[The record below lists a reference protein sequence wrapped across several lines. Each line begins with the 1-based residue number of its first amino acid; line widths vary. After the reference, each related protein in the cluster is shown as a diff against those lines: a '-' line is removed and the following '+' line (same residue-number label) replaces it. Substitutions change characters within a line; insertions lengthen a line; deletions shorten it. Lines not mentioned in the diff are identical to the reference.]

1 MLFWIWFCGVVV
13 VVNICVHTVDMES
26 LDTGV
31 QTMDMKSLT
40 EVAFSTKHYKDTMDN
55 LILLTYF
62 NARNKIQ
69 QICYE
74 RMNLMA
80 VRSMVNKYR
89 TFRQLNPDVVKVIQK
104 LKIQKRR
111 KRGRRGGG
119 AKVVARNAPG
129 FRYVNFS
136 NHRQV
141 TLRKGHFSDDTIK
154 FWTKFGFGN
163 VQSLKNKENLLR
175 D

>member
-1 MLFWIWFCGVVV
+1 M
-13 VVNICVHTVDMES
+13 NICVHSVDMKI
-26 LDTGV
+26 LGICV
-31 QTMDMKSLT
+31 QTVNMKSLT
-40 EVAFSTKHYKDTMDN
+40 GVAFSTKHYKDTMDD
-55 LILLTYF
+55 LILLTDF

-80 VRSMVNKYR
+80 VRSMVNKCR
-89 TFRQLNPDVVKVIQK
+89 NLRQLNPDVVIQQ

-136 NHRQV
+136 NLRQV
-141 TLRKGHFSDDTIK
+141 TLRKGQLLDDTIK

-163 VQSLKNKENLLR
+163 VQSLKNKENVLR
-175 D
+175 LSS